1 MVRQTRT
8 GGLHSDT
15 LPSNQIIEVPD
26 DESWLDKYQDDIRDK
41 PRDTIQDR
49 PRDAIRDSIRDTPRD
64 TIRDTP
70 RDTIRDTLRDT
81 IRDTPRDTIR
91 DRPRINSQP
100 TRIQETIPKWI
111 ETPNRTTKPRS
122 LPNIPWVEIVE
133 QQKGLIPI
141 SNTGFYRTSDEPAD
155 PRDCNRYPDS
165 PYCGGIPFDFAGI
178 SLDPSIVINKCGQ
191 VVGIQINPVIAF
203 VKLPPV
209 QLARIDPNCDET
221 PPPPPPPSTTPLQN
235 FPDLPDSTLVTA
247 FVSFK
252 GTFTQ
257 YRLGH
262 QGMATTIYNYSA
274 SWTGAECP
282 GDIINKYNF
291 QTGEFYPYQRQAKGF
306 WTYSEIYS
314 GTVYNQFLELVPVNS
329 PSIQENRIGHRD
341 DSLSG
346 TNRTV
351 TADGTENSP
360 VIGTIKSHCFY
371 ILPTN
376 NQMGGADILNGE
388 YGLIK
393 IYLLGLLNSRIAYTS
408 AGNTDEGG
416 EYFTGGIKLDHLLAY
431 DCTRYP
437 LPDPETPPPPP
448 PPSEIRRPP
457 PPPPQRPCCMSCC
470 PSSPNPV
477 SDALLRLIYAEVL
490 ATKAK
495 VNALTERIETIEEN
509 VGTFPRTIEVFD
521 YDETTKGVQPVSLQ
535 VASIAESVPVL
546 AARTEKVAKLIGVD
560 EFPAQMPESLI
571 TKDEGWLGNMI
582 PNQPVYE
589 NNLASVLGRII
600 RYVDEIAGQFE
611 IPIEIKDADP
621 ETPGAQPVGLKI
633 SNIAEGLGE
642 LLLLSLQSSINSETL
657 INMATRNLIETG
669 QVKQMGVKIHGQSEA
684 ITSFLGF
691 NTKDDTRQM
700 PLSFTLEKTSMEEL
714 LKESYVDVT
723 VPEFDEKLDLKD
735 VLADISQA
743 AAITRAVHW
752 RKIDLKDA
760 VAMKDQILSLWK
772 GNKDTADK
780 INEKA
785 DDLDSFINDAEI
797 GFTNTPGITN
807 TTEPYGRPYEQ
818 RPRIREIGNT
828 SDTET

>member
-1 MVRQTRT
+1 MVRTTRT

-15 LPSNQIIEVPD
+15 IPTNRIIEIPD
-26 DESWLDKYQDDIRDK
+26 DESWADKYNDDIRD
-41 PRDTIQDR
+41 T
-49 PRDAIRDSIRDTPRD
+49 IRDTPRD

-70 RDTIRDTLRDT
+70 RDTIRDT
-81 IRDTPRDTIR
+81 IRDRPRDTIR
-91 DRPRINSQP
+91 DRPQITSQP
-100 TRIQETIPKWI
+100 TRIQETVPKWI

-122 LPNIPWVEIVE
+122 LPTIPWVEIVP
-133 QQKGLIPI
+133 QQKGLTPI
-141 SNTGFYRTSDEPAD
+141 ANTGLYRTPDEPAD

-165 PYCGGIPFDFAGI
+165 PFCGGIP
-178 SLDPSIVINKCGQ
+178 LDLEPIALSPAIVINKCGQ
-191 VVGIQINPVIAF
+191 VVGVQLNPVLAF

-209 QLARIDPNCDET
+209 QLVRVDPSCDEDT
-221 PPPPPPPSTTPLQN
+221 SPPPPPPPPTPTPLSN

-252 GTFTQ
+252 GNYTE

-262 QGMATTIYNYSA
+262 QGMATTIYNYLA

-282 GDIINKYNF
+282 GEIINKYNF
-291 QTGEFYPYQRQAKGF
+291 QTGEFYPYQRQAKGL
-306 WTYSEIYS
+306 WTYSENYS
-314 GTVYNQFLELVPVNS
+314 GTVYNQFLELVPVDW
-329 PSIQENRIGHRD
+329 PPIQENRIGHRD

-346 TNRTV
+346 INRTV
-351 TADGTENSP
+351 TSDGMENSP

-371 ILPTN
+371 ILPTD
-376 NQMGGADILNGE
+376 NQMGGADILSGE

-393 IYLLGLLNSRIAYTS
+393 IYLLGQLNSRIAYTS
-408 AGNTDEGG
+408 AGNNADGG
-416 EYFTGGIKLDHLLAY
+416 EYFTGSIKLDHLLAY
-431 DCTRYP
+431 DCSRYP
-437 LPDPETPPPPP
+437 LPEEEPPPPP
-448 PPSEIRRPP
+448 PPPPGIRRPP
-457 PPPPQRPCCMSCC
+457 PPPPERPCCMSCC

-669 QVKQMGVKIHGQSEA
+669 QIKQMGVKIHGQSEA

-772 GNKDTADK
+772 GHKNTTDK
-780 INEKA
+780 INEEA

-807 TTEPYGRPYEQ
+807 TTEPYGRPYDQ

-828 SDTET
+828 SDTES